1 MPRMKLR
8 IREVD
13 DSAGQ
18 PLRQAQ
24 GPGSCMVSELV
35 EMADISWTRVK
46 DTDWVITA
54 KDGTPHTRS

>member
-1 MPRMKLR
+1 MELR

-13 DSAGQ
+13 ESAGQ

-35 EMADISWTRVK
+35 ELAVK
-46 DTDWVITA
+46 LREGQKYLST
-54 KDGTPHTRS
+54 TP